1 MILQTGICGGL
12 NLFRV
17 SNYVDIFIYMNKIF
31 DDECLI
37 LHPVKYTF
45 EYLLHELS
53 DMLHIWD
60 MYPTQCVVPL
70 TVKERAFWP
79 FSLYLPLK
87 TSFIFVA
94 RIYLAGLLI

>member
-1 MILQTGICGGL
+1 MLKFDFHSKWVIYC
-12 NLFRV
+12 F
-17 SNYVDIFIYMNKIF
+17 FITYQ
-31 DDECLI
+31 CLI

-79 FSLYLPLK
+79 FSLLFA
-87 TSFIFVA
+87 T
-94 RIYLAGLLI
+94 

>member
-1 MILQTGICGGL
+1 ITRRQRLDLILQTDCCGGL

-17 SNYVDIFIYMNKIF
+17 SNYDDILFKWINIF
-31 DDECLI
+31 DNQCLI
-37 LHPVKYTF
+37 LYPVKYTF

-79 FSLYLPLK
+79 FSLLFA
-87 TSFIFVA
+87 T
-94 RIYLAGLLI
+94 

>member
-1 MILQTGICGGL
+1 MG
-12 NLFRV
+12 NLLF
-17 SNYVDIFIYMNKIF
+17 FITYQ
-31 DDECLI
+31 CLI

-45 EYLLHELS
+45 KYLLHELS

-79 FSLYLPLK
+79 FSLLFA
-87 TSFIFVA
+87 T
-94 RIYLAGLLI
+94 